1 MKNIYKTAQ
10 KDGLSIGVSASNN
23 KIAVWESEDNPH
35 GVNYESSCSFD
46 DWKSKNQSHQTVRYN
61 IVRLFGQEL
70 ADEIDN
76 QLK

>member
-1 MKNIYKTAQ
+1 MKNIYKAAQ

-23 KIAVWESEDNPH
+23 KIAVWESEENPH
-35 GVNYESSCSFD
+35 GVNYESSCTFE
-46 DWKSKNQSHQTVRYN
+46 DWISKNNAHHTVRNN

-70 ADEIDN
+70 ANEIDN

>member
-35 GVNYESSCSFD
+35 
-46 DWKSKNQSHQTVRYN
+46 
-61 IVRLFGQEL
+61 
-70 ADEIDN
+70 
-76 QLK
+76 